1 MRHLHSKTITADQ
14 NRLQIWHAA
23 AEAAGRRPILGYGSD
38 TFFSAYMPF
47 RIPWSAPARYA
58 HNLFVQQWVE
68 LGAAGVAAL
77 VGTLTF
83 LLARPVARRTLWGR
97 EPGFWLLFGPVAIV
111 LQNLVDI
118 TWFFPAIYLLFLFE
132 AGVLSAWSLGA
143 GDADGFPAPDCL

>member
-1 MRHLHSKTITADQ
+1 MFYVTADQ

-23 AEAAGRRPILGYGSD
+23 AQAAGRRPILGYGSD

-68 LGAAGVAAL
+68 LGVAGVAAL
-77 VGTLTF
+77 VGTLMF

-118 TWFFPAIYLLFLFE
+118 TWYFPAIYLLFLFE
-132 AGVLSAWSLGA
+132 AGVLSAWSLDA
-143 GDADGFPAPDCL
+143 RVADGSPAADCL